1 MLMLATQHTKLS
13 SIQTDLHTVRRFLVM
28 RVETSFC
35 ATAFSLLDACSYG
48 YESVNL
54 RGHRTSVK
62 SPQDFDGLNGTQYI
76 GCYWRGSD
84 IPILPLP

>member
-13 SIQTDLHTVRRFLVM
+13 SIHTDLHTVRRFLVM

-48 YESVNL
+48 YE
-54 RGHRTSVK
+54 
-62 SPQDFDGLNGTQYI
+62 
-76 GCYWRGSD
+76 
-84 IPILPLP
+84 